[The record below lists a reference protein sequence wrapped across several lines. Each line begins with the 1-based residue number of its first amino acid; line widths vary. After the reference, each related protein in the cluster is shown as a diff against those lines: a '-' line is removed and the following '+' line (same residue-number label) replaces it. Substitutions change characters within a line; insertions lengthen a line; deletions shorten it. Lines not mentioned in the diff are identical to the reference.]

1 MKLPTFHHEQRLAE
15 KGYQFIAGVDEVGC
29 GALAGPVMAGAV
41 ILPKWCS
48 LEGVKDSKAMTPA
61 AREAL
66 FPKIQEVA
74 IAWSVGSASVEEIAQ
89 FNIRQATFLAMKR
102 AIEQLQQTDHLL
114 VDAWDIPGIT
124 LPQASVVK
132 GDQKV
137 LSIAAASIIAKVI
150 RDRLMADYHD
160 QYPEYG
166 FRQHKGYATAKHREA
181 IQDFGPCPIHRL
193 TYKTF
198 QPPLV

>member
-1 MKLPTFHHEQRLAE
+1 MKIPTFHHEQRLAE